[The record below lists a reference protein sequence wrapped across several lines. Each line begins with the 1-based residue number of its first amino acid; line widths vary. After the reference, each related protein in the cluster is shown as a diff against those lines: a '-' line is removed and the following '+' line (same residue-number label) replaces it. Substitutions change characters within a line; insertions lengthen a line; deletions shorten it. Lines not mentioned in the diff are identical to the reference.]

1 MTITPGD
8 MKQCPDC
15 KDWVPVEDYYI
26 QRHNDR
32 EYPMTYCKPCH
43 IERCKARARRKRGK
57 K

>member
-15 KDWVPVEDYYI
+15 KDWVPVEDYYV